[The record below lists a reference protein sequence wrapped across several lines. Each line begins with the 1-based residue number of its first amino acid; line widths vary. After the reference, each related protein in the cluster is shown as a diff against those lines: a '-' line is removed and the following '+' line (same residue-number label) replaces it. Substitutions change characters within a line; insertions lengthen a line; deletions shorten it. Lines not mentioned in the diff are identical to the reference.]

1 MAWPLNKPHS
11 SGQGN
16 YIKVKAEDFHE
27 MRPGAG
33 GAGRGSG
40 ARPAYSTGHSR
51 GIPGGSNSYA
61 GSSRDGPAGSTHVM
75 QALEARQAE
84 QNSGLAYLDSS
95 VTRLGEL
102 SLGISR
108 EIDLQNRMLD
118 QLDEDT
124 DKAQSQADMLTR
136 RTADLVKQTGGPK
149 TCMVIVILT
158 AVFVLLLLLVI
169 YT

>member
-1 MAWPLNKPHS
+1 
-11 SGQGN
+11 
-16 YIKVKAEDFHE
+16 
-27 MRPGAG
+27 
-33 GAGRGSG
+33 
-40 ARPAYSTGHSR
+40 
-51 GIPGGSNSYA
+51 
-61 GSSRDGPAGSTHVM
+61 M